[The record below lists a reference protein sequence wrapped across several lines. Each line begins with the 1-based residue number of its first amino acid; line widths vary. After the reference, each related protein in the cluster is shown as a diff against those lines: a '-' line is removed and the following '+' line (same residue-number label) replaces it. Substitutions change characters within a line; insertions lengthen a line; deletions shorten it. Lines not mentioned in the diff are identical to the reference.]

1 MCFFLFYKVTGLQKK
16 KKKNKQEKTSGKT
29 GILYNTLVFDKIG
42 FFFKSYINN
51 YRH

>member
-1 MCFFLFYKVTGLQKK
+1 MCFVLFKTNGIA

-42 FFFKSYINN
+42 FLFWIINQ
-51 YRH
+51 